1 MLNFDCRNSTLKVF
15 DSMNMGLFSLILLVT
30 NIAMKEKFYVK
41 FLGWIC
47 VAVSVSVFAAL
58 LNIIVSEIIKT
69 F

>member
-1 MLNFDCRNSTLKVF
+1 
-15 DSMNMGLFSLILLVT
+15 MNMGLFSLILLVT